1 MLKSSRSNKAS
12 AYGFLIPILVHSYA
26 NIIGDQS
33 DRFKIRCPSFLI
45 HVMENARIDEIVKL
59 KVSLGSHSVI

>member
-1 MLKSSRSNKAS
+1 MLKTSRSNKAS

-45 HVMENARIDEIVKL
+45 HVMENARIDEIV
-59 KVSLGSHSVI
+59 